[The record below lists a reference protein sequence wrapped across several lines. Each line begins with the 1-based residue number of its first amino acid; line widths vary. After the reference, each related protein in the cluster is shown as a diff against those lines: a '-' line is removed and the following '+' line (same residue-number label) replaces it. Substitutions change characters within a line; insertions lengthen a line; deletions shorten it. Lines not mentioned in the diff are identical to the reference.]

1 MGEAFVGD
9 NAALTPQH
17 LAALKENKRGQRNDI
32 IATHN
37 VVARAR
43 GGVDAHKRDD
53 IAHREHKAVEGIIY
67 SATST
72 APRGIEVYKDK
83 IIGRY

>member
-9 NAALTPQH
+9 DAALTPQH
-17 LAALKENKRGQRNDI
+17 LATLKEHKRGQRNNI

-72 APRGIEVYKDK
+72 APRGIEIYKDK